1 MNKYVAIFCIP
12 ADSIKDWMA
21 SVDEATRK
29 EQSDKV
35 MQEWATWSE
44 THKDAIVEKGFPL
57 GKTKRV
63 SKDNIT
69 DVKNDMNWYMVVQ
82 AESQDAAATLVQS
95 NPHLQMIPSSYV
107 ELMEAVHPGG
117 M

>member
-12 ADSIKDWMA
+12 AQAMQDWMTN
-21 SVDEATRK
+21 VDEATRK

-35 MQEWATWSE
+35 MNEWKTWAQ
-44 THKDAIVEKGFPL
+44 THKDSIVEEGFPL

-63 SKDNIT
+63 SADGISDT
-69 DVKNDMNWYMVVQ
+69 KNDMNWLMIVQ
-82 AESQDAAATLVQS
+82 ADSHEAAAELIQS

-107 ELMEAVHPGG
+107 EIMDANFRG

>member
-12 ADSIKDWMA
+12 ADSIKEWMG

-35 MQEWATWSE
+35 MQQWAEWRDE
-44 THKDAIVEKGFPL
+44 HKDAIAEEGFPL

-63 SKDNIT
+63 TKDSIT
-69 DVKNDMNWYMVVQ
+69 DTKNDMNWYMIVQ
-82 AESQDAAATLVQS
+82 AESHEAAATLVQS

-107 ELMEAVHPGG
+107 ELMDANRTGG

>member
-12 ADSIKDWMA
+12 ADAMKDWMA

-35 MQEWATWSE
+35 MQEWATWVE
-44 THKDAIVEKGFPL
+44 AHKDAIVEEGYPL

-63 SKDNIT
+63 SKDSIT
-69 DVKNDMNWYMVVQ
+69 DTKNDMNWCMIVQ
-82 AESQDAAATLVQS
+82 AESHEAAATLVQS
-95 NPHLQMIPSSYV
+95 NPHLQTITSSYV
-107 ELMEAVHPGG
+107 ELMDANRTGG

>member
-12 ADSIKDWMA
+12 ADSMKDWMA
-21 SVDEATRK
+21 TVDEATRK

-35 MQEWATWSE
+35 MQEWKAWRE
-44 THKDAIVEKGFPL
+44 AHKDAIVEDGFPL

-63 SKDNIT
+63 TKDSIT
-69 DVKNDMNWYMVVQ
+69 DMKNDMNWCMMVQ
-82 AESQDAAATLVQS
+82 AESHDAAATLVQS

-107 ELMEAVHPGG
+107 ELMDANPRGG

>member
-1 MNKYVAIFCIP
+1 MNKYAAIFCIP
-12 ADSIKDWMA
+12 ADSMKDWMA

-35 MQEWATWSE
+35 MKDWAAWVE
-44 THKDAIVEKGFPL
+44 THKDAIVENGFPL

-63 SKDNIT
+63 TKDSIT

-82 AESQDAAATLVQS
+82 AESHDAAATLVQS

-107 ELMEAVHPGG
+107 ELMDANRAGG

>member
-12 ADSIKDWMA
+12 ADGVKEWMA

-29 EQSDKV
+29 EQSDSV
-35 MQEWATWSE
+35 MKEWATWSE
-44 THKDAIVEKGFPL
+44 THKDSILEVGYPL

-63 SKDNIT
+63 SKEGIA
-69 DVKNDMNWYMVVQ
+69 DVQNDMNWFMVVQ
-82 AESQDAAATLVQS
+82 AESHDDAATLIQS
-95 NPHLQMIPSSYV
+95 NPHLKMIPSSYV
-107 ELMEAVHPGG
+107 ELMDANHMGG